1 MLKSCK
7 ALLRKK
13 NKNNFSKNQE
23 KRTTSVRI
31 KKKAVFVNFTNN
43 SYNIGVIFLWRLNR
57 QWKGWLRT
65 FIGFW
70 RFQIDIWFYWWW
82 LDNKSSYRHYDLNLI
97 WHIKK
102 QINGRV
108 ETETFSKL
116 FTESYSEKCLGKKER
131 VLQKTVLLCSSYGL
145 VLCASSLYSGF

>member
-31 KKKAVFVNFTNN
+31 KKKAIFVNFTNN

-57 QWKGWLRT
+57 Q
-65 FIGFW
+65 
-70 RFQIDIWFYWWW
+70 
-82 LDNKSSYRHYDLNLI
+82 
-97 WHIKK
+97 
-102 QINGRV
+102 
-108 ETETFSKL
+108 
-116 FTESYSEKCLGKKER
+116 
-131 VLQKTVLLCSSYGL
+131 
-145 VLCASSLYSGF
+145 